1 MFERFQFDFSDL
13 TMGEVLS
20 LSVAAHTDEE
30 IRQRIQIVN
39 KCVMGG
45 IEQLPVLDLPQLM
58 DEFQIAFNVW
68 FENVISQYKEETND

>member
-20 LSVAAHTDEE
+20 LSVVVHTDEE
-30 IRQRIQIVN
+30 IRQRIHIVN
-39 KCVMGG
+39 KCVVGG

-58 DEFQIAFNVW
+58 DEFQMAFNIW
-68 FENVISQYKEETND
+68 FGHVISQYKEETND